1 MPAHKWSGWPGA
13 YCLKCGCE
21 HALENA
27 MAMGWYD
34 PFEEKWDTEEHRKEV
49 EQADGFCPLA
59 DIELPLED
67 HK

>member
-1 MPAHKWSGWPGA
+1 
-13 YCLKCGCE
+13 
-21 HALENA
+21 